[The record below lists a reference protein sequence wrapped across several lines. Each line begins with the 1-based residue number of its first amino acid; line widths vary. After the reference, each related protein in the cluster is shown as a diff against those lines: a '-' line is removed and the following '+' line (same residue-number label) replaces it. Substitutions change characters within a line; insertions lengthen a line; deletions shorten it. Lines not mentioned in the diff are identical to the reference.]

1 MHVALPA
8 GHTLASKD
16 QLTLEDLQDEA
27 WVQTSASSACARHVV
42 RLCHAAG
49 FDPIVSF
56 ESDDYQT
63 VQGLVA
69 AGVGVA
75 LIPELALT
83 GVRDE
88 IVVRSLVQPK
98 PMRRVVAATSRGA
111 GIAPAAGEM
120 LKLLQQV
127 AADYTSG

>member
-1 MHVALPA
+1 
-8 GHTLASKD
+8 
-16 QLTLEDLQDEA
+16 
-27 WVQTSASSACARHVV
+27 VV

-56 ESDDYQT
+56 ESDDYAT

-75 LIPELALT
+75 LIPALALT
-83 GVRDE
+83 SVRDDV
-88 IVVRSLVQPK
+88 VVRSLAKPA

-111 GIAPAAGEM
+111 GIAPAAAEM
-120 LKLLQQV
+120 LELLQQV
-127 AADYTSG
+127 AAGYTSG

>member
-1 MHVALPA
+1 
-8 GHTLASKD
+8 
-16 QLTLEDLQDEA
+16 
-27 WVQTSASSACARHVV
+27 V

-56 ESDDYQT
+56 ESDDDQT

-83 GVRDE
+83 SVRDDV
-88 IVVRSLVQPK
+88 VVRVLSPRA

-111 GIAPAAGEM
+111 GIAPPATVMLELLQEVAAG
-120 LKLLQQV
+120 
-127 AADYTSG
+127 YTSG